1 MLKIE
6 KRRLKNYQKT
16 SIINPKQIKLYL
28 ESDNMNMKN
37 SLLMIG
43 LGVGGTLLYQQ
54 IKNGNV
60 RRVVRQM
67 NRSKTKMLEDL
78 EDMM

>member
-1 MLKIE
+1 MK
-6 KRRLKNYQKT
+6 
-16 SIINPKQIKLYL
+16 
-28 ESDNMNMKN
+28 MKN
-37 SLLMIG
+37 SLYMVG
-43 LGVGGTLLYQQ
+43 LGIGATLLYQQ
-54 IKNGNV
+54 IKNGNL

>member
-1 MLKIE
+1 MKL
-6 KRRLKNYQKT
+6 KT
-16 SIINPKQIKLYL
+16 SLY
-28 ESDNMNMKN
+28 
-37 SLLMIG
+37 MIG

-54 IKNGNV
+54 IKNGNLRRAV
-60 RRVVRQM
+60 REM

>member
-1 MLKIE
+1 MK
-6 KRRLKNYQKT
+6 
-16 SIINPKQIKLYL
+16 
-28 ESDNMNMKN
+28 MKN
-37 SLLMIG
+37 SLYLIG

-54 IKNGNV
+54 IKNGNL
-60 RRVVRQM
+60 RRLVRQM

>member
-1 MLKIE
+1 
-6 KRRLKNYQKT
+6 
-16 SIINPKQIKLYL
+16 
-28 ESDNMNMKN
+28 MNMKN
-37 SLLMIG
+37 SFYLIG